1 MKKLLAVLFT
11 LTLLTSGAFAQ
22 GFGTVSGTVH
32 DSLNNPVQGAMITF
46 NGPERHHYFAQSGTD
61 GSYSIASIV
70 PGIYFGEASKM
81 MVGHDEQDSV
91 QVVAGQNTV
100 VDFVLVS
107 EHNPP
112 PPPPPPPPIGDTGS
126 VSGMVRDT
134 LNNPVNDASIELM
147 GMGGHHR
154 HGDPGANY
162 HAHSDSTG
170 AFFISNVLVGNYM
183 AMASKMMVGRDQ
195 DSVTVTA
202 NQNSVVN
209 FVLQNFCNPDTGG
222 HHGGGRGDSLEI
234 VNLTGWAIVVQDSL
248 RTHYFLDVNGDDTAD
263 FRLQFGPPWYEPTS
277 GAHRPA
283 DGDSVSITGGLIGY
297 GAPQAVVV
305 YTING
310 LFWRQPGHG
319 HGGHGGHGGGYPHP
333 DSLIRIE
340 ASGQAIVE
348 GNPTMN
354 MYFLDT
360 NFDDT
365 VDYVLNFGPPNYNP
379 DNGAT
384 RPENGDSISVV
395 GGLMEGRTGQLDMI
409 IVYEINGQIWWRDP
423 GDTLDL
429 WLSVTSTTDPGAS
442 ALPINYLVTKS
453 YPNPFNPTA
462 VISFELPSSELV
474 KVTVY
479 DLLGREIAVLADGVY
494 PAGQSQV
501 QFNPGS
507 VSGSAVYFYKV
518 SAGDQSA
525 TGKMILLK

>member
-1 MKKLLAVLFT
+1 PV
-11 LTLLTSGAFAQ
+11 SGA
-22 GFGTVSGTVH
+22 
-32 DSLNNPVQGAMITF
+32 
-46 NGPERHHYFAQSGTD
+46 
-61 GSYSIASIV
+61 SI
-70 PGIYFGEASKM
+70 
-81 MVGHDEQDSV
+81 D
-91 QVVAGQNTV
+91 
-100 VDFVLVS
+100 
-107 EHNPP
+107 
-112 PPPPPPPPIGDTGS
+112 
-126 VSGMVRDT
+126 
-134 LNNPVNDASIELM
+134 LM
-147 GMGGHHR
+147 MGGDRH
-154 HGDPGANY
+154 HGDPGQHY
-162 HAHSDSTG
+162 HALSGADG
-170 AFFISNVLVGNYM
+170 AFLISPVLVGNYM
-183 AMASKMMVGRDQ
+183 AMASKQMVGHDH
-195 DSVTVTA
+195 DSVTVIA
-202 NQNSVVN
+202 NQNAVVN
-209 FVLQNFCNPDTGG
+209 FVLQSFCDPDTGGG
-222 HHGGGRGDSLEI
+222 HHGGGHGGGEHHGDSLE
-234 VNLTGWAIVVQDSL
+234 VVTLTGWAIVVQDSV

-283 DGDSVSITGGLIGY
+283 DGDSISISGGLLGY
-297 GAPQAVVV
+297 GAPRAVVV

-340 ASGQAIVE
+340 AAGQAIVRD
-348 GNPTMN
+348 NPTMD

-365 VDYVLNFGPPNYNP
+365 VDYVLNFGPPDYNP
-379 DNGAT
+379 GNGAT
-384 RPENGDSISVV
+384 RPADGDSISVV

-409 IVYEINGQIWWRDP
+409 IVYEINGQTWWRDP

-442 ALPINYLVTKS
+442 TLPINYLVTKS

-479 DLLGREIAVLADGVY
+479 DLLGREVAVLADGVY